1 MDNTIFSQMLS
12 RYPVITK
19 DDLNNATHE
28 VMQQIALAGLYRGGF
43 FDRAAFYGGTCL
55 RIFYGLQRFSEDM
68 DFSLLQPDEN
78 FTMENY
84 FEAIISE
91 FHALGREIEIIR
103 KEKKMQTNVESAFLK
118 DNTEIY
124 DLSFSTEKRIKI
136 KIEID
141 TQPPPGFLTEQKLL
155 LLPFSLMVR
164 CYTLQD
170 LYAGKMHAL
179 LFRNW
184 KNRVKGRDWYDFEW
198 YVRNDVKM
206 NFNHLQQRTRQI
218 NDITE
223 QDFTFDV
230 FKKMIKERIEKTD
243 INMVK
248 NDVRPFLKNP
258 SEIDIWSTDYFL
270 QLVDRVQFDTK
281 VGQQL

>member
-12 RYPVITK
+12 RYPVVTK
-19 DDLNNATHE
+19 DDLSNATHE
-28 VMQQIALAGLYRGGF
+28 VMQQITLAGLYRGGF

-78 FTMENY
+78 FKLENY
-84 FEAIISE
+84 FDAIISE
-91 FHALGREIEIIR
+91 FHALGREVIITR
-103 KEKKMQTNVESAFLK
+103 KEMKTQTNVESAFLK

-124 DLSFSTEKRIKI
+124 DLSFSTEKKIKI
-136 KIEID
+136 KIEVD
-141 TQPPPGFLTEQKLL
+141 TQPPLGFLTEQKLL

-164 CYTLQD
+164 CYKLKD

-198 YVRNDVKM
+198 YVRNDIKL
-206 NFNHLQQRTRQI
+206 NLDHLQKRTKQI
-218 NDITE
+218 NNITE
-223 QDFTFDV
+223 HDFTFDV
-230 FKKMIKERIEKTD
+230 FKKMIKERIKKTD
-243 INMVK
+243 INIVK
-248 NDVRPFLKNP
+248 NDVRPFLKDP
-258 SEIDIWSTDYFL
+258 SEIEIWSSEYFL
-270 QLVDRVQFDTK
+270 QLVDMIRLDTQ
-281 VGQQL
+281 VTF

>member
-78 FTMENY
+78 FKLENY
-84 FEAIISE
+84 FDAIISE
-91 FHALGREIEIIR
+91 FHALGREVIITR
-103 KEKKMQTNVESAFLK
+103 KEMKTQTNVESAFLK

-124 DLSFSTEKRIKI
+124 DLSFSTEKKIKI
-136 KIEID
+136 KIEVD
-141 TQPPPGFLTEQKLL
+141 TQPPLGFLTEQKLL

-164 CYTLQD
+164 CYKLKD

-198 YVRNDVKM
+198 YVRNDIKL
-206 NFNHLQQRTRQI
+206 NLDHLQKRTKQI
-218 NDITE
+218 NNITE
-223 QDFTFDV
+223 HDFTFDV
-230 FKKMIKERIEKTD
+230 FKKMIKERIKKTD
-243 INMVK
+243 INIVK
-248 NDVRPFLKNP
+248 NDVRPFLKDP
-258 SEIDIWSTDYFL
+258 SEIEIWSSEYFL
-270 QLVDRVQFDTK
+270 QLVDMIRLDTQ
-281 VGQQL
+281 VTF